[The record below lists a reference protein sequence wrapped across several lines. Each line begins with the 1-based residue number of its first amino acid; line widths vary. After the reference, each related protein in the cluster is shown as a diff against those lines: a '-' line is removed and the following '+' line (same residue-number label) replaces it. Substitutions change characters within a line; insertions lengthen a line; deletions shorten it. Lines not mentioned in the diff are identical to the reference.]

1 MEGTHGFAGE
11 GRDPRQSLVIQQ
23 PITLTI
29 NGRERELPAE
39 LSLPALL
46 LELGVDRRMVA
57 VAHNGD
63 VIPRTSYDGV
73 TLHDGD
79 RVEVVRMVGGG

>member
-1 MEGTHGFAGE
+1 
-11 GRDPRQSLVIQQ
+11 VIQHS
-23 PITLTI
+23 ITLTI
-29 NGRERELPAE
+29 NGRDRQLPGE

-46 LELGVDRRMVA
+46 TELGVDRRMVA

-63 VIPRTSYDGV
+63 VIPRATYDDV

-79 RVEVVRMVGGG
+79 RIEVVRMVGGG